1 METVISSTLTNIVP
15 SLVIESFK
23 LVYSKLFNK
32 NIENILINKTDFESI
47 IETKILFEEF
57 PEIEAKPLSLF
68 LKSGDV
74 ESIVLQ
80 IFDQGL
86 VHKSLEEIKYDFCL
100 LFSLYFELKTEN
112 CDSFASNLFNILIE
126 GCKLTLNEAVS
137 EGIVSAHDAKTQ
149 FRLNLLEDKIDRI
162 ENNTEEIRNSIDTL
176 SKPKICKFVNWRE
189 YFSKNEIELIP
200 ALSSEIPTFKA
211 YLHMA
216 RNFILSQTSNIFI
229 IHSPGGYGKSH
240 LLREIASTI
249 YEIDLNR
256 EVFIVTPGFPEIK
269 DAISNEIAENKKCL
283 LIFDDADRYLE
294 ELKPLLS
301 YISFTNK
308 SIKVILSARTSG
320 LQGINEIINQLPC
333 KNSCEELVI
342 TKWSNEDLI
351 QLLRIVAGK
360 EQIDNE
366 EIIINT
372 FLNPYLIV
380 WIGKQIKNDQVIE
393 FNIIKNNF
401 VNDINYEAEK
411 CLNGVLEASTIK
423 NFVLNLSLIVPFS
436 QKDDEIVQ
444 NLSVL
449 CSQNVEKITKSLDIL
464 IKIGLLRIVGNSL
477 RFNPDMKGDLYLA
490 YNLKEIANESTL
502 KELIEKWIF
511 VTTDKVFI
519 NLSAASKFDNPPIL
533 KKYCSGL
540 LNDWVKNADNDF
552 GYTRIKKLKLLQKI
566 VHIVPDKALDLMYT
580 YLDSPLPQISEVDHR
595 WLNNVYPTTDD
606 YGPIVI
612 RLLISGY
619 SRENV
624 LEFISELYDKKV
636 KYGTYDS
643 YKPNHLIS
651 TSISPTENNL
661 ALINSTLE
669 ILQNWVINSD
679 KPIVENISSALSE
692 LLSGTHIVSDYG
704 FGKTSWRTVSLEAN
718 SELIS
723 TRRKAIA
730 VVKTML
736 NHHNLNLRLSAI
748 EIINNIGRTHSISE
762 NGLSLATEI
771 RNERGQLIDELSN
784 HISIDEDFRVLYNI
798 EKLFLEWWA
807 LEKEGTDGV
816 SELLKKFPQ
825 NIEYIIFK
833 YFYSVDF
840 VIEDFSLFESKVPK
854 EERNWY
860 INNYLHNFKLKSEDV
875 KHLAISLNNKYAS
888 DVQIIGYLSDLH
900 QIIEINSVGSLII
913 DCWVRINPDIFI
925 SIRKK
930 KSLWELVPGKFQNI
944 IDFAI
949 SCGNEKF
956 IQELYDELFSNLPNV
971 DIGKIDTFLRII
983 GTNPVEENF
992 RDSCIIQ
999 LIEKG
1004 NSDIR
1009 KLVVDFLYFI
1019 YGPKNEFNFIVS
1031 YLQLIIR
1038 TEPNF
1043 DAVLPHNIFSQ
1054 IDNIK
1059 KYENIVDAVL
1069 LRSFKRD
1076 LIEKLKCTS
1085 KLDWYANELLDY
1097 SFSDIDTV
1105 ISFLETRI
1113 FDQKK
1118 IGYYS
1123 TYQGI
1128 PHDGLES
1135 ISNHIYSLDDYDKLL
1150 DSLLLWNQDDTY
1162 LVGKSINFVMDSVIG
1177 IRNSS
1182 SNKLYAEEYIMHKL
1196 ERGDFYSAVAVSEY
1210 LPFEEATIETLIN
1223 LAKNATTPDKIEKIR
1238 TAFLSHISC
1247 GREGIVSIDG
1257 NIPPILV
1264 AKKNLFHKMYNAFKP
1279 GKLRIIISECIEEID
1294 ANINKFS
1301 KDEDEFLNEKRY

>member
-1 METVISSTLTNIVP
+1 
-15 SLVIESFK
+15 
-23 LVYSKLFNK
+23 
-32 NIENILINKTDFESI
+32 
-47 IETKILFEEF
+47 
-57 PEIEAKPLSLF
+57 
-68 LKSGDV
+68 
-74 ESIVLQ
+74 
-80 IFDQGL
+80 
-86 VHKSLEEIKYDFCL
+86 
-100 LFSLYFELKTEN
+100 
-112 CDSFASNLFNILIE
+112 
-126 GCKLTLNEAVS
+126 
-137 EGIVSAHDAKTQ
+137 
-149 FRLNLLEDKIDRI
+149 
-162 ENNTEEIRNSIDTL
+162 
-176 SKPKICKFVNWRE
+176 
-189 YFSKNEIELIP
+189 
-200 ALSSEIPTFKA
+200 
-211 YLHMA
+211 
-216 RNFILSQTSNIFI
+216 
-229 IHSPGGYGKSH
+229 
-240 LLREIASTI
+240 
-249 YEIDLNR
+249 
-256 EVFIVTPGFPEIK
+256 
-269 DAISNEIAENKKCL
+269 
-283 LIFDDADRYLE
+283 
-294 ELKPLLS
+294 
-301 YISFTNK
+301 
-308 SIKVILSARTSG
+308 
-320 LQGINEIINQLPC
+320 
-333 KNSCEELVI
+333 
-342 TKWSNEDLI
+342 
-351 QLLRIVAGK
+351 
-360 EQIDNE
+360 
-366 EIIINT
+366 
-372 FLNPYLIV
+372 
-380 WIGKQIKNDQVIE
+380 
-393 FNIIKNNF
+393 
-401 VNDINYEAEK
+401 
-411 CLNGVLEASTIK
+411 
-423 NFVLNLSLIVPFS
+423 
-436 QKDDEIVQ
+436 
-444 NLSVL
+444 
-449 CSQNVEKITKSLDIL
+449 EKITKSLDIL

-511 VTTDKVFI
+511 VTTEKLFT

-552 GYTRIKKLKLLQKI
+552 GYNRIKKLKLLQKI
-566 VHIVPDKALDLMYT
+566 VHIVPDKALDLMYS
-580 YLDSPLPQISEVDHR
+580 YLDSPLPQISEIDHR

-619 SRENV
+619 SRENI
-624 LEFISELYDKKV
+624 LEFISELYDKNV

-643 YKPNHLIS
+643 YKPNQLIS

-679 KPIVENISSALSE
+679 KPVVENISSALSE

-704 FGKTSWRTVSLEAN
+704 FGKTSWRTVSLKA
-718 SELIS
+718 SPELIY
-723 TRRKAIA
+723 TRRKAIE

-771 RNERGQLIDELSN
+771 RNERSQLINELSN
-784 HISIDEDFRVLYNI
+784 HISIDEDFQVLYNI

-825 NIEYIIFK
+825 NIEYIVFK
-833 YFYSVDF
+833 YFYSIDF
-840 VIEDFSLFESKVPK
+840 VIEDFSLLESKVPK
-854 EERNWY
+854 EEKWNWY
-860 INNYLHNFKLKSEDV
+860 INNYLHNSLKLKSEDV

-900 QIIEINSVGSLII
+900 QIMKINSVGSLII

-925 SIRKK
+925 SIRKN

-949 SCGNEKF
+949 SYGNETF
-956 IQELYDELFSNLPNV
+956 IQELYDELFSNLSNV

-983 GTNPVEENF
+983 ETNTVGENF

-999 LIEKG
+999 LIEEG

-1019 YGPKNEFNFIVS
+1019 YGPKNEFNSIVS

-1043 DAVLPHNIFSQ
+1043 DAVLPQNIFSQ
-1054 IDNIK
+1054 IGNIK
-1059 KYENIVDAVL
+1059 KYENIVDADL
-1069 LRSFKRD
+1069 LMNFKRE

-1128 PHDGLES
+1128 SHDGLES

-1150 DSLLLWNQDDTY
+1150 DSLLLWNQDDNY
-1162 LVGKSINFVMDSVIG
+1162 LVGKSINFVMNSVIG
-1177 IRNSS
+1177 IRNSF
-1182 SNKLYAEEYIMHKL
+1182 SNKLYAEEYITHKL
-1196 ERGDFYSAVAVSEY
+1196 ERGEFYSAVAVSEY
-1210 LPFEEATIETLIN
+1210 LPFEEATTETLIN
-1223 LAKNATTPDKIEKIR
+1223 LSKNATTPDKIEKIR
-1238 TAFLSHISC
+1238 TAFLSHVSC

-1264 AKKNLFHKMYNAFKP
+1264 AKKNLFQKMYNAFKP

-1301 KDEDEFLNEKRY
+1301 KDEDEFLNEKKY